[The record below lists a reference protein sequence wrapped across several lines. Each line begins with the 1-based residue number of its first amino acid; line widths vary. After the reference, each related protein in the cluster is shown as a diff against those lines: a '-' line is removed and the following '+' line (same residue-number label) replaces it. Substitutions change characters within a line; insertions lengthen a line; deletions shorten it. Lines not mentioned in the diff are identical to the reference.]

1 MTNDRPFTTE
11 IMLAGPFRT
20 PRQMLAAQEYDG
32 HASIHDDAVAAELGF
47 QGGAIEGPTHFSQ
60 FVPLLYELW
69 GQDWFEQ
76 GCLSVHFRNICFEGE
91 EVRALVGRSRHGERL
106 VPVCMEKRDGTE
118 VLRGTASLGPE
129 HPETALEARLAG
141 LKPPGRLVILRDL
154 EIGRQSGPETVV
166 MGAEQNM
173 GAMYPF
179 SLAQKLEA
187 ITEPSP
193 WYAGS
198 SPWGGAV
205 IPLEMISVLAHYT
218 SHEAFPVRGPSIGL
232 FADQEVRLRGGP
244 LMVGQEYTLERQI
257 VAFSES
263 RRTESYW
270 VESRFR
276 AADGCLAATMLLNNA
291 VLKESYAAYGA
302 EAAQA
307 EGGS

>member
-1 MTNDRPFTTE
+1 MTEIPFATE

-32 HASIHDDAVAAELGF
+32 HASIHDDAVAAKLGF

-60 FVPLLYELW
+60 FVPLCFELW
-69 GQDWFEQ
+69 GREWFSD
-76 GCLSVHFRNICFEGE
+76 GCLSVHFRNICFAGE
-91 EVRALVGRSRHGERL
+91 EVRALVGRPLDAGRQ

-118 VLRGTASLGPE
+118 VLRGTASLGPA
-129 HPETALEARLAG
+129 HPETALEARLAA
-141 LKPPGRLVILRDL
+141 LRPPGPLVILRDL
-154 EIGRQSGPETVV
+154 EIGMKSGPETVV
-166 MGAEQNM
+166 MAAQQNM

-179 SLAQKLEA
+179 SLARKLEV

-193 WYAGS
+193 WYAGA

-218 SHEAFPVRGPSIGL
+218 SHEAFAVRGPSIGL
-232 FADQEVRLRGGP
+232 FADQEVRLCGRP
-244 LMVGQEYTLERQI
+244 LMVGQEYTLEREI

-276 AADGCLAATMLLNNA
+276 SADGSLAATMLLNNA
-291 VLKESYAAYGA
+291 VLKESYAGYQA
-302 EAAQA
+302 EAN
-307 EGGS
+307 